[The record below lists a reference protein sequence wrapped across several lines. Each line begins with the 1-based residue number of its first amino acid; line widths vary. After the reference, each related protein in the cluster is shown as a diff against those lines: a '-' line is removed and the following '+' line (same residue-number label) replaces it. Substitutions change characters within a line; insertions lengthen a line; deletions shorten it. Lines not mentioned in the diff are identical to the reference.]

1 MNRILQIGLIGLI
14 ILTTGCAG
22 LMLNEDG
29 TDFNRYGRIV
39 DWFSFWH
46 KSDAEITTP
55 ASVAPVEPETVPPT
69 GARNSQ

>member
-1 MNRILQIGLIGLI
+1 MNKIIQIGLIGLI

-22 LMLNEDG
+22 LMVNEDG

-46 KSDAEITTP
+46 KSDAKIVQL
-55 ASVAPVEPETVPPT
+55 ASPVEPETVPPT